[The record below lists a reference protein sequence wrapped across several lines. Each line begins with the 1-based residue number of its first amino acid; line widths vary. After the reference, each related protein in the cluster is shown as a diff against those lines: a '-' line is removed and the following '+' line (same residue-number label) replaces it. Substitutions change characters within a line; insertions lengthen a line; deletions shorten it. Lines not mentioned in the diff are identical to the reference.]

1 MSTPPFDPQPC
12 CGGTAGAQDVNIL
25 GIVPVSGT
33 VSVNEPVAVTVP
45 QPLDVNVL
53 NTVSVAEPL
62 DVNVLGTVPVSG
74 NVGITGQPV
83 AVNGTVGISGTVPVS
98 VTGQPI
104 AVTGTVT
111 AAATGST
118 TANATLT
125 AATAA
130 ADGTTVD
137 YTSARS
143 DVSLFIQVNAVVT
156 SGVVALQASQDG
168 TNWVRIASSGALAT
182 GVNQFLTL
190 SGGAFRWFRGSIT
203 ETVVGGGSV
212 TATLMHS

>member
-12 CGGTAGAQDVNIL
+12 CGGTAGAQ
-25 GIVPVSGT
+25 
-33 VSVNEPVAVTVP
+33 
-45 QPLDVNVL
+45 DVNVL

-98 VTGQPI
+98 GTVGIAGTVPVSVTGQPI
-104 AVTGTVT
+104 SVTGTVT
-111 AAATGST
+111 TAPTGST

-125 AATAA
+125 AATAV

-212 TATLMHS
+212 TATLMHA

>member
-74 NVGITGQPV
+74 NVGITGQP
-83 AVNGTVGISGTVPVS
+83 
-98 VTGQPI
+98 I

-125 AATAA
+125 AATAV

-143 DVSLFIQVNAVVT
+143 DVTLFIQVNAVVT

-212 TATLMHS
+212 TATLMHA